1 MVMSILRCLLYRQH
15 KNNKVGCINAEPFGK
30 KAEIEPKPSA
40 SGGRKDRM
48 KSKPRKLP
56 PVELD
61 GVVGRMIL
69 LTKDHEPD
77 GWPAVRMKDITRLLN
92 GLHFY
97 RSRVELLAKHQ
108 LTMRDPERTLVCDI
122 IANGQLLP
130 DTDGKRYGYPPNK
143 DLSGK

>member
-1 MVMSILRCLLYRQH
+1 
-15 KNNKVGCINAEPFGK
+15 
-30 KAEIEPKPSA
+30 
-40 SGGRKDRM
+40 M

-130 DTDGKRYGYPPNK
+130 DTDGKRYGYPPNA
-143 DLSGK
+143 SGESPADSQKGMK